1 MAHLQNLIMIT
12 QEELVRAGFE
22 SGHAYGKA
30 LRTIKSCV
38 SNCPKYMYL
47 GSNMVLCRLEPLGA
61 GTASGIRWAVSTWP
75 GFSVIDTN

>member
-1 MAHLQNLIMIT
+1 MVDLHHLIMIT

-38 SNCPKYMYL
+38 SNCRRY
-47 GSNMVLCRLEPLGA
+47 
-61 GTASGIRWAVSTWP
+61 T
-75 GFSVIDTN
+75 